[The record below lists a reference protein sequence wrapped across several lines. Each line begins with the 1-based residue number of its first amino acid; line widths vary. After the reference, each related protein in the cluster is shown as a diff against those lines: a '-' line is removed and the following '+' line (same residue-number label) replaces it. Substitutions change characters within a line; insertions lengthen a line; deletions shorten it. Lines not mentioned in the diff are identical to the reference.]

1 MFGSSN
7 SSWQQSGGFNS
18 LNKPPSL
25 NLNTSNNN
33 TNTSGG
39 LFGNASNPTIN
50 SNSNNNTNSGGL
62 FGNSNSTATSG
73 GLFGNDS
80 NKRMNTGGSVG
91 SNMANNT
98 GSNTSGGLF
107 GNSTNNANSSTGL
120 FGGTKPTSSGGLF
133 GGSAANTSSGLFG
146 NSNATTSS
154 GISGGSTSNT
164 TSGLFGNST
173 TSSGLSN
180 GTNPSS
186 AGGLFSKPSGGLFGS
201 STNTTNTNAITGNT
215 NSGSLF
221 GNPSSTANTSG
232 GFFGGNQ
239 SNTSTINNSNNV
251 FSQNDAYSSNAI
263 FRGVTTNFEM
273 PASITAG
280 LFSAKTE
287 TKPVKIEKKQPSVLS
302 RLAKKLNIFKSVEQD
317 PFDGIFASNDFP
329 STKSLTSTKN
339 KISKPISFSK
349 VETRSSNEIKKLIIK
364 SKPVKFHLINA
375 EKVLTSK
382 QWRVMPELITTEK
395 ILNDDEE
402 SDNDITNII
411 DENLIKASKIV
422 NGTSDLH
429 VPSEVKPK
437 IDIETSEG
445 YWTSPA
451 LSTLKTWSLKD
462 LSQVDYFIVGR
473 KGFGQIAFNLPV
485 DLSDLQQ
492 RCFEEHKALYDILFK
507 EIIEIGVKYVKVYK
521 DNTNKPQRGCGLNVP
536 ATITLEK
543 VEPKQGND
551 LSSFI
556 KMLQSREGMEFVTYD
571 PITFSWTFKVQ
582 HFSIWGLVDEV
593 ETSDTSNSDEDTYYR
608 ELKKQKI
615 NRETTGLPG
624 NWSIEDTSVLELKK
638 RLVNNE
644 IDSHLTLNSGVKF
657 DEATP
662 EPIMED
668 KPIRENYEYLKDLI
682 NVFPQN
688 ADLSEIVKE
697 KAYEPEIDNVED
709 FKLIKATPNLPVSD
723 NWLVQLNLA
732 NDLNSSL
739 ANFHN
744 ENIVKDGKLQLSTI
758 DDILFQK
765 FNESADSNSK
775 EVSTPSTKSDDK
787 MEIDDLIDGDKFE
800 QIKIYSSVL
809 PTLLDNS
816 EFQKRSNNA
825 FKVLKTDVTFGK
837 LVQNDQ
843 FLPHS
848 FIDILTLCSTLFD
861 QSEIK
866 IDDISVKDHLK
877 NLQQKQSF
885 VGWLQKYNE
894 GVVEELISKADDSFE
909 EIFIHICS
917 GQLKKAIESAINSNN
932 NHLSAVLTSIDSN
945 YQGIKQVAKSQL
957 EEWQNNNFIPRNLIK
972 IYKFIAGDNDEI
984 LSTLPWNL
992 RLACNVYYSESKIP
1006 LHQAID
1012 EVIKGSSDT
1021 NDILEILRFYCN
1033 YKTSPKDAIERI
1045 SSATLN
1051 IGIKWVLLKIINE
1064 ISSDELSISMGR
1076 FIEKLGLWKESMF
1089 IYSHISQDKVS
1100 EKYIRRVIQANIK
1113 KIKNDNSNTDEEPF
1127 LTNILKI
1134 PSSLIYESVA
1144 TDMDSNKEYWKA
1156 CDAFIIATSWE
1167 QAHDIIVNKLGPQ
1180 TIISKNPK
1188 DIQLLLESMS
1198 KFPNQGKIIPIW
1210 AQSAGIFQKYFK
1222 LLPFIKSGNIGPTLI
1237 PDVETL
1243 LEQIPLL
1250 KLDNSLISKA
1260 TKSILVKDIG
1270 DLAIN
1275 LQLPDFKSKITSL
1288 PLGENEQRYF
1298 EKRLA

>member
-1 MFGSSN
+1 MYNTFRVCTDLFLSEKISNRLKILSLMFGSSN

-25 NLNTSNNN
+25 NLNNLNRN

-39 LFGNASNPTIN
+39 LFGNASNPTLN
-50 SNSNNNTNSGGL
+50 STSNNNTNNGGL
-62 FGNSNSTATSG
+62 FGNSNSTTSSG
-73 GLFGNDS
+73 GLFGNS
-80 NKRMNTGGSVG
+80 NNKRSNTGASTG
-91 SNMANNT
+91 NLT

-107 GNSTNNANSSTGL
+107 GNSSNNTASSGLLGTTNSTSSGLFGNSST
-120 FGGTKPTSSGGLF
+120 
-133 GGSAANTSSGLFG
+133 NTSSGLFG
-146 NSNATTSS
+146 NNSS
-154 GISGGSTSNT
+154 
-164 TSGLFGNST
+164 L
-173 TSSGLSN
+173 
-180 GTNPSS
+180 TNPSS
-186 AGGLFSKPSGGLFGS
+186 AGSGLSKPSGGLFGS
-201 STNTTNTNAITGNT
+201 GNSGNTLLGSNT
-215 NSGSLF
+215 NSG
-221 GNPSSTANTSG
+221 
-232 GFFGGNQ
+232 FFGSSQLNQ
-239 SNTSTINNSNNV
+239 LNTSTINNSNNV

-263 FRGVTTNFEM
+263 FKGVTTNFEM

-280 LFSAKTE
+280 LFSSKTE
-287 TKPVKIEKKQPSVLS
+287 NKPVKIEKKQPSVLA
-302 RLAKKLNIFKSVEQD
+302 RLAKKFNIFKTVEQD
-317 PFDGIFASNDFP
+317 PFNGIFASNDFP

-364 SKPVKFHLINA
+364 SNPVKYHLINA

-395 ILNDDEE
+395 ILNDED
-402 SDNDITNII
+402 SDNEITNII

-422 NGTSDLH
+422 NGTSDLP
-429 VPSEVKPK
+429 VPSVVKPK
-437 IDIETSEG
+437 IDIDSSEG

-462 LSQVDYFIVGR
+462 LSHIEYFIVGR
-473 KGFGQIAFNLPV
+473 KGFGQIAFDLPV

-492 RCFEEHKALYDILFK
+492 RTFTEDKELYDILFK
-507 EIIEIGVKYVKVYK
+507 EIIEIGNKYVKVYK
-521 DNTNKPQRGCGLNVP
+521 DNGNKPQRGSGLNVP

-556 KMLQSREGMEFVTYD
+556 RMLQQKEGMEFVTYD
-571 PITFSWTFKVQ
+571 PITFNWTFKVQ
-582 HFSIWGLVDEV
+582 HFSIWGLVDEN

-615 NRETTGLPG
+615 NRETNGLPG

-638 RLVNNE
+638 KLVNNE
-644 IDSHLTLNSGVKF
+644 IDSQLSLNTVKF
-657 DEATP
+657 DEGTP
-662 EPIMED
+662 EPMVED
-668 KPIRENYEYLKDLI
+668 KPVRENYEYLKELI

-697 KAYEPEIDNVED
+697 KAYEPEIENIED
-709 FKLIKATPNLPVSD
+709 FKLIKATPNIPVSD
-723 NWLVQLNLA
+723 DWLVQLNLA
-732 NDLNSSL
+732 NDLNSPL
-739 ANFHN
+739 ANFHS
-744 ENIVKDGKLQLSTI
+744 ENIVKDGKLQLLSI

-775 EVSTPSTKSDDK
+775 EVSTPSTKSEDK
-787 MEIDDLIDGDKFE
+787 MEVDEVEDKFE
-800 QIKIYSSVL
+800 QIKIYSLIL

-825 FKVLKTDVTFGK
+825 FKVLKTDITFKK
-837 LVQNDQ
+837 LVENDQ
-843 FLPHS
+843 FLPQA
-848 FIDILTLCSTLFD
+848 FIDILSLCSTLFD
-861 QSEIK
+861 ESDINDDSK
-866 IDDISVKDHLK
+866 IKDHLK
-877 NLQQKQSF
+877 NIEQKKGF
-885 VGWLQKYNE
+885 VNWLQNYNE
-894 GVVEELISKADDSFE
+894 SIVNEMVSQAKDSFE
-909 EIFIHICS
+909 EIFIYICS
-917 GQLKKAIESAINSNN
+917 GQLKKAIETAIDSNN

-957 EEWQNNNFIPRNLIK
+957 EEWQYNNFIPRNLIK
-972 IYKFIAGDNDEI
+972 IYKFIAGENDDI
-984 LSTLPWNL
+984 LQDLPWSL
-992 RLACNVYYSESKIP
+992 KLACEVYYSESKVQ
-1006 LHQAID
+1006 LYQAIN
-1012 EVIKGSSDT
+1012 EVIGDVAEN
-1021 NDILEILRFYCN
+1021 NDILEILKFYCK
-1033 YKTSPKDAIERI
+1033 YKTSPEDAMESI
-1045 SSATLN
+1045 SSSSLN
-1051 IGIKWVLLKIINE
+1051 IGIKWTLLKIINE

-1076 FIEKLGLWKESMF
+1076 FVEKLGLWKESMF

-1113 KIKNDNSNTDEEPF
+1113 KIKNDNQDEEPF

-1156 CDAFIIATSWE
+1156 CEAFIIATSWD

-1180 TIISKNPK
+1180 TIILKNPK
-1188 DIQLLLESMS
+1188 DIEQLLESMS

-1210 AQSAGIFQKYFK
+1210 AQGAGIFQKYFK
-1222 LLPFIKSGNIGPTLI
+1222 LLPFMRSGNVN
-1237 PDVETL
+1237 DKMASDAETL

-1250 KLDNSLISKA
+1250 NLDNSLISKA
-1260 TKSILVKDIG
+1260 TKSILVKDMG

-1275 LQLPDFKSKITSL
+1275 LQLPDFKSKINSL
-1288 PLGENEQRYF
+1288 PLGENERRYF
-1298 EKRLA
+1298 QKRLA